1 LNFDLLLTFEFIIM
15 AKEKKQS
22 LLGKVRTRIAPSPT
36 GDPHV
41 GTAFQ
46 ALFNWVYARRYDGQ
60 FLMRLEDTD
69 QKRLQEGVES
79 NLHEAFSWLGI
90 EPDEDPIKGGP
101 VGPYRQSERLEIY
114 QKYAQLLVEQGVAY
128 YCFCSQERLA
138 EVREKQRQAGIP
150 PKYDRLCR
158 ELPVAEALSRIEA
171 GEKAVIRMKIPDQ
184 EKIEVQDVLRGKVTF
199 DSDTI
204 DDQVLIKSD
213 GFPTYHLAVVVDDH
227 LMKITHI
234 VRGEEWLP
242 SSPKHILLYRYF
254 NWSVPELIHTPTLR
268 NPDRSK
274 LSKRKGNTSLW
285 WYREQGYLPQAMLN
299 FLGLMVWK
307 PNETQEIF
315 SLEEMI
321 NKFEWR
327 EMNITGPIFDVKKLD
342 WLNGKYLRQL
352 SSEELTSQFSSW
364 LAWVQ
369 EKGVD
374 QENSAK
380 VAQLS
385 EWQSQNSEM
394 FKQALLLSVERARKF
409 IELFE
414 LMQFYFVDELT
425 YEQAELLQKQQPSL
439 MSQAL
444 SLVAERLAKLEK
456 YNQEN
461 WEKTIREIA
470 DETGLTHK
478 KLFMSLRTAITAE
491 KFTPPLYEVMEV
503 LGKEVSFNR
512 IRQAINYLNSI

>member
-1 LNFDLLLTFEFIIM
+1 M

-46 ALFNWVYARRYDGQ
+46 ALLNWVYAKRYKGQ

-69 QKRLQEGVES
+69 QKRLQEGVEES
-79 NLHEAFSWLGI
+79 LYEAFSWLGI
-90 EPDEDPIKGGP
+90 EPDEGPIKAGQ

-114 QKYAQLLVEQGVAY
+114 QKYAQQLVEKGFAY
-128 YCFCSQERLA
+128 YCFCSPERLA
-138 EVREKQRQAGIP
+138 QVREGQRQAGLP
-150 PKYDRLCR
+150 PKYDRFCR
-158 ELPVAEALSRIEA
+158 ELPVDLALSRIKA
-171 GEKAVIRMKIPDQ
+171 GEKAVIRMKIPDH

-199 DSDTI
+199 NSDTI

-242 SSPKHILLYRYF
+242 SSPKLILLYRYF
-254 NWSVPELIHTPTLR
+254 NWQVPELIHTPTLR

-285 WYREQGYLPQAMLN
+285 WYREQGYLPRAILN

-307 PNETQEIF
+307 PSETQEIF

-321 NKFEWR
+321 DKFEWR
-327 EMNITGPIFDVKKLD
+327 EMNLAGPIFDVKKLD

-352 SSEELTSQFSSW
+352 STEELTSQFSSW

-369 EKGVD
+369 KKGVD
-374 QENSAK
+374 QENLVK
-380 VAQLS
+380 IKQLS
-385 EWQSQNSEM
+385 NWQAQNHKKFE
-394 FKQALLLSVERARKF
+394 QALFLSVERARKF

-414 LMQFYFVDELT
+414 LMRFYFTDELT
-425 YEQAELLQKQQPSL
+425 YERDELLQDRQPALISK
-439 MSQAL
+439 AL
-444 SLVAERLAKLEK
+444 SLITQRLAELKE

-461 WEKTIREIA
+461 WEKSIRKIA

-478 KLFMSLRTAITAE
+478 ELFMSLRTAITAE

-512 IRQAINYLNSI
+512 IRQAVSCLNAIQE

>member
-1 LNFDLLLTFEFIIM
+1 M

-22 LLGKVRTRIAPSPT
+22 LIGKVRTRVAPSPT

-46 ALFNWVYARRYDGQ
+46 ALLNWVYARRYDGQ

-69 QKRLQEGVES
+69 QKRLQEGVEK
-79 NLHEAFSWLGI
+79 NLHEAFSWLSI
-90 EPDEDPIKGGP
+90 EPDEDALKGGP

-114 QKYAQLLVEQGVAY
+114 QKYAKQLVEQGFAY
-128 YCFCSQERLA
+128 YCFCSSERLTQ
-138 EVREKQRQAGIP
+138 VREKQRQAGIP
-150 PKYDRLCR
+150 PKYDRYCR
-158 ELPVAEALSRIEA
+158 DLPVAEALARIKD
-171 GEKAVIRMKIPDQ
+171 GETAVIRMKIPDDEQ
-184 EKIEVQDVLRGKVTF
+184 IEVKDVLRGKIVF
-199 DSDTI
+199 DSNTI

-227 LMKITHI
+227 LMKISHI

-242 SSPKHILLYRYF
+242 SSPKHILLYRYLG
-254 NWSVPELIHTPTLR
+254 WPVPELIHTPTLR

-315 SLEEMI
+315 SLDEMI

-352 SSEELTSQFSSW
+352 SSKELVNQFLSW
-364 LAWVQ
+364 MAWVTK
-369 EKGVD
+369 KGTD
-374 QENSAK
+374 KENLAK

-385 EWQSQNSEM
+385 QWKSQNKEM
-394 FKQALLLSVERARKF
+394 FEQALLLSIERARKF

-414 LMQFYFVDELT
+414 LMRFYFIDELV
-425 YEQAELLQKQQPSL
+425 YERAELLQKQEL
-439 MSQAL
+439 NLICKAL
-444 SLVAERLAKLEK
+444 SLVVERLSQLEQ

-461 WEKTIREIA
+461 WEKTIRKIA

-478 KLFMSLRTAITAE
+478 ELFMSLRTALTAE
-491 KFTPPLYEVMEV
+491 KFTPPLYELMEV
-503 LGKEVSFNR
+503 LGKEMSYER
-512 IRQAINYLNSI
+512 IKQAINYLNTSED